1 MSFEF
6 SCLCDGF
13 RWPQLLT
20 LACAR
25 GQIRFVKETRK
36 QHKVAE
42 IHSNGQFNV
51 DWWNVTGWTTASSQ
65 VVMRPNIYRT
75 PNNHLGELQWRN
87 YHWDGTRWLKAHCT
101 KRIIRVHYWVYEIVH
116 DNEPASGRGIF
127 GVREPSVNQHG
138 DVMVPVQKDE
148 RLLPQHN
155 EQRVAK
161 LGQLRKHKQPRP
173 EATNAILLDVTGKK
187 KLRSDI

>member
-1 MSFEF
+1 M
-6 SCLCDGF
+6 
-13 RWPQLLT
+13 
-20 LACAR
+20 
-25 GQIRFVKETRK
+25 
-36 QHKVAE
+36 
-42 IHSNGQFNV
+42 
-51 DWWNVTGWTTASSQ
+51 
-65 VVMRPNIYRT
+65 
-75 PNNHLGELQWRN
+75 
-87 YHWDGTRWLKAHCT
+87 
-101 KRIIRVHYWVYEIVH
+101 YEIVH

-187 KLRSDI
+187 ETTIRYITKTSDSLLYNTCYGLINGNSVSIILLKRNMLLF